1 MIFLAFLFWKKKFDL
16 PANPKRS
23 ILMKPLTILPVVAMI
38 LFSCSKQE
46 TAPNGDKSFTLYKI
60 GQGEHSSLPHPYRS
74 IETGEIKFTV
84 IFDNSAIYQTV
95 DPENQEDIN
104 KLFGFSDND
113 QHHQQ
118 FSARFGWR
126 WSEGA
131 LHLFAYVYNN
141 GELQTRELGSFSLNE
156 EISCSIKINA
166 DTYTFTAAET
176 VVQMPRGSITSIAKG
191 YQLYP
196 YFGGDEPAPHEV
208 RIWIRN

>member
-1 MIFLAFLFWKKKFDL
+1 M
-16 PANPKRS
+16 
-23 ILMKPLTILPVVAMI
+23 
-38 LFSCSKQE
+38 
-46 TAPNGDKSFTLYKI
+46 
-60 GQGEHSSLPHPYRS
+60 
-74 IETGEIKFTV
+74 KFTV
-84 IFDNSAIYQTV
+84 MFDHSAIYQTV

-131 LHLFAYVYNN
+131 LRLFAYVYNN
-141 GELQTRELGSFSLNE
+141 GELQTQEIRGFPLNQ
-156 EISCSIKINA
+156 EINCSIKINA
-166 DTYTFTAAET
+166 DTYTFAAGES
-176 VVQMPRGSITSIAKG
+176 VVQMPRGSSTSMAKG

-208 RIWIRN
+208 RIWIRD